1 MKIVKIL
8 LANNQL
14 GVISKKKKK
23 NKKKNKKKKKKKM
36 MTKIVISQKLA
47 WRLAKVFCNI
57 KSIFAS
63 IIARYEQLAHQ
74 KR

>member
-23 NKKKNKKKKKKKM
+23 KKKK

-47 WRLAKVFCNI
+47 WRLAKIFCNI

-63 IIARYEQLAHQ
+63 IIAHYEQLAHQ